1 VEILQTSLAAL
12 GFAPLAVRE
21 LAGDASQRRFF
32 RLVLTGGG
40 TLVAALYPADAGRG
54 EEQAARDH
62 AVQVWGLRHGL
73 PIPRSFGRHGRVVV
87 SEDLGDEDL
96 DRAAAAGSDVLM
108 PALAALAA
116 FQACDFAGLPTPPFD
131 APFFRRELTVFEA
144 HAMRDGSPGR
154 AEAARFLDELA
165 TAVAA
170 HPFRLTHRDFHFNN
184 LFWRTGAVTAVDYQD
199 MRGGPDTYDLAS
211 LLRER
216 GGAAAAADEPA
227 WVERAAAL
235 LAWAPGWR
243 RRYFECAAQRG
254 VKVLGT
260 FLRLAAAG
268 RRGYLAWLPAV
279 RARALAALAE
289 VGAPPALADAVAAMP
304 SEGL

>member
-1 VEILQTSLAAL
+1 MEILQTGLAAL

-32 RLVLTGGG
+32 RLVLAGGG
-40 TLVAALYPADAGRG
+40 TLVAALYPADTGGG
-54 EEQAARDH
+54 EGQAARDH
-62 AVQVWGLRHGL
+62 AVQVWGLRRGL
-73 PIPRSFGRHGRVVV
+73 PIPRSFGCHGRVVV
-87 SEDLGDEDL
+87 SEDLGDVDL
-96 DRAAAAGSDVLM
+96 DRAAAAGSDVLT

-116 FQACDFAGLPTPPFD
+116 FQACGLADLPTPPFD
-131 APFFRRELTVFEA
+131 APFFRRELAVFEA

-165 TAVAA
+165 AAVAA
-170 HPFRLTHRDFHFNN
+170 HPFRLTHRDFHYNN
-184 LFWRTGAVTAVDYQD
+184 LFWRASGVTAVDYQD

-216 GGAAAAADEPA
+216 GGAAVAEDEA
-227 WVERAAAL
+227 SWVERAAAL
-235 LAWAPGWR
+235 LDWAPGWR
-243 RRYFECAAQRG
+243 RRYFECASQRG

-268 RRGYLAWLPAV
+268 RHGYLGWLPGV

-289 VGAPPALADAVAAMP
+289 IGAPHALADAVAAIP